1 MPSHV
6 VEYSHSQMSDST
18 NRWSARDRSPS
29 EGNCH
34 GKPAVQEDWIF
45 SISPAM
51 DFLAAA
57 NAP

>member
-1 MPSHV
+1 MPSHG
-6 VEYSHSQMSDST
+6 VEYSHSEMSNST
-18 NRWSARDRSPS
+18 NRWIARARSPS
-29 EGNCH
+29 EGDCH
-34 GKPAVQEDWIF
+34 GKTAVQEDWIF